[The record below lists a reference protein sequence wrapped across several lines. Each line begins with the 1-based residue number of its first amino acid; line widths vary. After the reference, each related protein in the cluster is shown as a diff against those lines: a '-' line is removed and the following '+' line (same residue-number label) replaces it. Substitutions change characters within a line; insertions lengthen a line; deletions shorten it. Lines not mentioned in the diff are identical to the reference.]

1 MNNKKCLSRR
11 ALLTGASTCIASVMG
26 VSGAL
31 ADEGTTSLLSSESV
45 GFTYIESSAVLPGA
59 TQNIVISFENIVG
72 ISSACLALLN
82 EESGDSFWVDSSA
95 HTDASVRFG
104 FQTPTAGTWKIASV
118 SCVCASGGMNVDFSD
133 CSSGALSFCVLDTS
147 DVQGDTITSA
157 AEFDE
162 NGALVDSVALSGETL
177 EDVGEVELLS
187 SRRSEGLTVALNP
200 GHGGYDSGAVDNGDA
215 EAEITWKICQYCR
228 AALELYNGVN
238 VFVTRTKDECPS
250 LKERV
255 NRASAAG
262 CDIYVSLHIN
272 AGGGRG
278 AEVWVPYNSSY
289 HNSAHV
295 VGERLGDSILSEL
308 EKLGIENRGTKTR
321 IIDDE
326 LDDRYGYDSDG
337 DGVNDVYADYFGD
350 IRYARLAGMPGIIVE
365 HAFIDSSD
373 YWNYLNAD
381 YKLRALGEADAR
393 AIASA
398 YGLTTDPDDPS
409 RIKMYRL
416 YNPYTGEHFYT
427 ASKAERADLI
437 TLGWSHEGI
446 GWYAPPTSQTP
457 VYRLNNPFANGGD
470 HHYTVSVDERDAC
483 VEAGWEYEGVGWYSD
498 DAHGT
503 RLLREYNPNAVTGS
517 HNYTTSSDEHANL
530 IAQGWRDE
538 GMAWY
543 GLA

>member
-1 MNNKKCLSRR
+1 MKNKKCLSRR
-11 ALLTGASTCIASVMG
+11 TLIAGASACFVSAVGASN
-26 VSGAL
+26 AL
-31 ADEGTTSLLSSESV
+31 ADESATSLSSSDAV
-45 GFTYIESSAVLPGA
+45 GFTYIEFSAVFPGA
-59 TQNIVISFENIVG
+59 DQNIAMSFEGVAG
-72 ISSACLALLN
+72 ISSAHLELVN
-82 EESGDSFWVDSSA
+82 EDSGESFGADCTANTDSSA
-95 HTDASVRFG
+95 LFG
-104 FQTPTAGTWKIASV
+104 FQAPKVGTWKIASV
-118 SCVCASGGMNVDFSD
+118 LCACTSGSVNIDFSD
-133 CSSGALSFCVLDTS
+133 CSSEASSFCVLDVPDS
-147 DVQGDTITSA
+147 QGDTVTSTA
-157 AEFDE
+157 TFDE
-162 NGALVDSVALSGETL
+162 NGALTDSAALSEEDL
-177 EDVGEVELLS
+177 EDVEEVETLS
-187 SRRSEGLTVALNP
+187 ARRVEGLTVALNP
-200 GHGGYDSGAVDNGDA
+200 GHGGYDSGATDNGDA

-262 CDIYVSLHIN
+262 CHIYVSLHIN

-295 VGERLGDSILSEL
+295 VGERLGDSILDEL
-308 EKLGIENRGTKTR
+308 EKLGIKNRGTKTR

-326 LDDRYGYDSDG
+326 LDGRYGYDSDG

-350 IRYARLAGMPGIIVE
+350 ILYARQAGMPGIIVE

-373 YWNYLNAD
+373 YWNYLNTD

-393 AIASA
+393 AIAST
-398 YGLTTDPDDPS
+398 YGLTMDPDDPS

-427 ASKAERADLI
+427 ASKTERADLI
-437 TLGWSHEGI
+437 TLGWNHEGI

-470 HHYTVSVDERDAC
+470 HHYTMSAEERDAC
-483 VEAGWEYEGVGWYSD
+483 VEAGWEYEGIGWYSD
-498 DAHGT
+498 DACGT

-530 IAQGWRDE
+530 IDQGWRDE
-538 GMAWY
+538 GVAWY